1 MVDDARLF
9 QVLLAKILSKEDC
22 EVTCASD
29 GQQALELMA
38 KGKFDLVITDVM
50 LPGGMN
56 GVELLQTVKRNCPEC
71 PVIVMSGD
79 DSSET
84 AAWALKLGATA
95 FMPKPFNADLIRS
108 TVARALKT
116 KPLRV

>member
-9 QVLLAKILSKEDC
+9 QELLAKILSKNDC

-38 KGKFDLVITDVM
+38 EGKFDLVITDVR
-50 LPGGMN
+50 LPGEMDGI
-56 GVELLQTVKRNCPEC
+56 ELLRTAKHVCPEC
-71 PVIVMSGD
+71 QVIVVSGD

-95 FMPKPFNADLIRS
+95 FMPKPFHADLIRS
-108 TVARALKT
+108 TVARALKSN
-116 KPLRV
+116 PLRL